1 MSDLVVR
8 AANPGDLPAVLD
20 LLRAAMHR
28 GDDERF
34 DALFRWKHLD
44 NAFGPSP
51 AWVAVDGERIAAVRY
66 LMRWEFE
73 RGSHVYRAVRA
84 VDTATHP
91 DYQGR
96 GLFTK
101 LTMGALADLEAEGVD
116 FVFNTP
122 NDQSRPGYLKMGWV
136 LLGTLAVPSRPL
148 TPLGATRMLRAR
160 VPAEHFSIDVRC
172 AESAADVLADGIAV
186 DRLLAARGPSDRFRT
201 RASIDFL
208 RWRFGGSLLQYRA
221 VTDRRGVADGV
232 AIRFRL
238 TPKGG
243 RDAVEDF
250 TNTAE
255 GPAIKARVRAAPED
269 GEANAALCAMV
280 AKWLGLAKQ
289 SVTLASGHKSRIKTL
304 TVSGEA
310 ASLIA
315 SLQDLTSAQNRTG
328 NT

>member
-73 RGSHVYRAVRA
+73 RGSRVYRAVRA

-232 AIRFRL
+232 AIFRI
-238 TPKGG
+238 
-243 RDAVEDF
+243 RRR
-250 TNTAE
+250 
-255 GPAIKARVRAAPED
+255 GPATEAALVWVASAHGEAGKRRLVRSAMRAARHD
-269 GEANAALCAMV
+269 ADYMV
-280 AKWLGLAKQ
+280 AIGDRPLATF
-289 SVTLASGHKSRIKTL
+289 VPVPGAGPTL
-304 TVSGEA
+304 TWRAVCDRQEPM
-310 ASLIA
+310 
-315 SLQDLTSAQNRTG
+315 LTDFEVG
-328 NT
+328 LGDIELF